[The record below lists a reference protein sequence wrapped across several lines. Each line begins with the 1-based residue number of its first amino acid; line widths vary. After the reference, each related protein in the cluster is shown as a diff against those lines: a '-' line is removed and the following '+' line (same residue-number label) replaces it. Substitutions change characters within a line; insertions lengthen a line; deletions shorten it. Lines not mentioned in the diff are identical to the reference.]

1 MILLD
6 YTVCVCSVILTS
18 LHVSGESDNRERG
31 DLMAP
36 AGLPSRLPTGDP
48 LHGASIGGVV
58 DLLVLALALV
68 FVLSHVSAGDPLHGG
83 VVDLHVLPLA
93 LVVACFPV
101 GDPLGAAD
109 FPLLV
114 LDFLV
119 VGDPLHG

>member
-1 MILLD
+1 M
-6 YTVCVCSVILTS
+6 
-18 LHVSGESDNRERG
+18 HVSGESDNRERC

-48 LHGASIGGVV
+48 LHGGVV
-58 DLLVLALALV
+58 DLLVLPLALV
-68 FVLSHVSAGDPLHGG
+68 
-83 VVDLHVLPLA
+83 

>member
-1 MILLD
+1 M
-6 YTVCVCSVILTS
+6 
-18 LHVSGESDNRERG
+18 HVSGESDNRERC

-36 AGLPSRLPTGDP
+36 AGLPSRLPIGDP
-48 LHGASIGGVV
+48 LHGGEV
-58 DLLVLALALV
+58 DLLVLVLALV
-68 FVLSHVSAGDPLHGG
+68 FVLSHVPAGDSLHGG
-83 VVDLHVLPLA
+83 VVDLLVLPLA
-93 LVVACFPV
+93 LVLVVACFPV